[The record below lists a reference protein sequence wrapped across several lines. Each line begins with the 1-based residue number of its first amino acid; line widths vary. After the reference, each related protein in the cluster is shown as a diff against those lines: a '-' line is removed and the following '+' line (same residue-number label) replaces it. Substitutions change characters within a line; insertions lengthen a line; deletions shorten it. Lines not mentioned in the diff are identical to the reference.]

1 MRLDE
6 AEPHDP
12 MVRSFAAEQRP
23 VSTGSHNKTH
33 SMHNRNRNDLMGR
46 VYPQAPDYTQNAFRE
61 QNDEKIGLLGS
72 KIAQLKN
79 LSIQINGEVREQN
92 SMLNGFS
99 DSMSNA
105 DGMLG
110 GTMKNL
116 KTLVNSGGS
125 NNVVKVIGFTVAV
138 LTILTFA
145 T

>member
-1 MRLDE
+1 
-6 AEPHDP
+6 
-12 MVRSFAAEQRP
+12 
-23 VSTGSHNKTH
+23 
-33 SMHNRNRNDLMGR
+33 MGR

-125 NNVVKVIGFTVAV
+125 NNVVKVIGFTVVV